1 MKVRNAEILLAAVII
16 ARSSSF
22 MMSKA
27 GLDTIQPMN
36 MMAIRFGVAFII
48 MVAIFAKKLRQINK
62 NTLINGILVGI
73 AFLAVMVAEMF
84 GLNYTDSSKVAFLE
98 NAAIVYVPIME
109 SILTRHLPQAKGILC
124 SIIAIVGVGM
134 LSLNGGLAGFGL
146 GEAFGVASGI
156 LYGIAII
163 VTDRLTRNEDG
174 LLIGIIQVGTMAVG
188 AAILTFVI
196 ENPIIPGQAASWGLI
211 LALAIVCTCFGWTL
225 QPLAQKYVTSE
236 RTSMFLAFS
245 PLSAAIL
252 GVIFLHEHL
261 GIMGIIGG
269 TLIMCGIILQT
280 IFTIKERR
288 DGCSEDNRES

>member
-109 SILTRHLPQAKGILC
+109 SILTRYLPQAKGILC